1 MTLYGKDEAADLSK
15 DEKAQLRKVLEAE
28 RAVVLK
34 ARQLGMTTWVSGR
47 FLLKTITQPGTLTL
61 QVAHTQESAEELL
74 RMVHRFVE
82 HLPAGLQRGV
92 LRTGRANVRQI
103 VFPEI
108 DSEYRVES
116 AANPNAG
123 RGLTVQNMH
132 CSEVSRWAG
141 DATDTLAGLRAALA
155 PGGELVLESTP
166 NGAGGCFYEEW
177 RRAPETGVVQ
187 HFFPWWMEAGYRSA
201 VAAEGLTEEER
212 ELVARE
218 GLDLRQIGYRRQ
230 MRASLREMAG
240 QEMAEDAESC
250 FLASGE
256 MYFDREAVEARLRE
270 VPEAAGREWGGKLVW
285 WLPYQAGRRYLVAV
299 DPAGGGA
306 DGDNSAMEVLDV
318 ETGMQCAE
326 YAGHVEMRE
335 LAEHG
340 KRLAERYGNAL
351 MVVERN
357 NHGSGVLA
365 MLTEHL
371 GYGNV
376 YVGSDGRAG
385 WLTTAASRPRMV
397 GGLAAAQTVP
407 VFALVEEMGFG
418 IDLLAWAPDGEP
430 GEAARR
436 LAARPGVRGLSLFQ
450 DAEGLKSLLAG
461 GAFRAVYT
469 AIAHDH
475 RVTEAGKAQFSM
487 RLFEPGLAGAA
498 RTLERLLDAARL
510 PFFERYARRLA
521 TVERDRDA

>member
-1 MTLYGKDEAADLSK
+1 MARSRWGEREELERLGGMLEERPGTLKGRSVAMFLAEALLRVRGKDGKLHR
-15 DEKAQLRKVLEAE
+15 LRANAVQREFERRRGAE
-28 RAVVLK
+28 NIVLK

-82 HLPAGLQRGV
+82 HLPAGLRRGV

-177 RRAPETGVVQ
+177 RRAGETGVVQ

-201 VAAEGLTEEER
+201 VAAERLTEEER
-212 ELVARE
+212 ELVARA

-270 VPEAAGREWGGKLVW
+270 IPEPAGREWGGKLVW

-299 DPAGGGA
+299 DPAGGGS

-351 MVVERN
+351 VVVERN

-376 YVGSDGRAG
+376 YVGVDGRPG
-385 WLTTAASRPRMV
+385 WLTTAASRPRML
-397 GGLAAAQTVP
+397 GGLAAALAESGGM
-407 VFALVEEMGFG
+407 FLSRE
-418 IDLLAWAPDGEP
+418 LLAECRSFVRLP
-430 GEAARR
+430 GGGVGARY
-436 LAARPGVRGLSLFQ
+436 G
-450 DAEGLKSLLAG
+450 
-461 GAFRAVYT
+461 
-469 AIAHDH
+469 AHDD
-475 RVTEAGKAQFSM
+475 RVMAMAM
-487 RLFEPGLAGAA
+487 GLAVRAG
-498 RTLERLLDAARL
+498 L
-510 PFFERYARRLA
+510 
-521 TVERDRDA
+521 

>member
-1 MTLYGKDEAADLSK
+1 MARSRWGEREELERLGRMLEERPGTLKGRSVAMFLAEALLRVRGKDGKLHR
-15 DEKAQLRKVLEAE
+15 LRANAVQREFERRRGAE
-28 RAVVLK
+28 NVVLK

-397 GGLAAAQTVP
+397 GGLAAALAESAGM
-407 VFALVEEMGFG
+407 FLSRE
-418 IDLLAWAPDGEP
+418 LLAECRSFVRLP
-430 GEAARR
+430 GGGVGARY
-436 LAARPGVRGLSLFQ
+436 G
-450 DAEGLKSLLAG
+450 
-461 GAFRAVYT
+461 
-469 AIAHDH
+469 AHDD
-475 RVTEAGKAQFSM
+475 RVMAMAM
-487 RLFEPGLAGAA
+487 GLAVRAG
-498 RTLERLLDAARL
+498 L
-510 PFFERYARRLA
+510 
-521 TVERDRDA
+521 